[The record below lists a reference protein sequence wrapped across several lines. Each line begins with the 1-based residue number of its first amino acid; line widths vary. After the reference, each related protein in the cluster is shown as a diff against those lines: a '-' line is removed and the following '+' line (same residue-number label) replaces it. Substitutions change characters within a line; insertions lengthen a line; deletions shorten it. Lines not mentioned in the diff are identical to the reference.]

1 MVTMKSFEYDLR
13 YLSAGLEILEKYLL
27 SDEVFWPIHIIP
39 PEGEPAYP
47 KLTLDGLL
55 MAQARLMGHKMYP
68 DRKDQADPIITNLE
82 FDRSKWR
89 VAWEKKAG
97 QCYFVRERMWRGF
110 LQEYQDSPQE
120 NVDRYRYEVRLR
132 VMLELLKS
140 EFRLKD
146 FVNIDSLP
154 GLDKYL
160 KGILVLTGFIW
171 EPDVQGAFPEEVFWF
186 LYGVLPT
193 GNR

>member
-1 MVTMKSFEYDLR
+1 MKSFEYDLR
-13 YLSAGLEILEKYLL
+13 YLSAGQEILEKYLL
-27 SDEVFWPIHIIP
+27 SDEVFWPIHVIP

-55 MAQARLMGHKMYP
+55 MAQARLMGHQMYP

-82 FDRSKWR
+82 FDRLKWR

-120 NVDRYRYEVRLR
+120 NADRYQYEVRLR

-146 FVNIDSLP
+146 SVDIDPLP
-154 GLDKYL
+154 GLDQYL
-160 KGILVLTGFIW
+160 KGVLVLTGFIW
-171 EPDVQGAFPEEVFWF
+171 EPDVQGAFPEEVYWF

-193 GNR
+193 GNK